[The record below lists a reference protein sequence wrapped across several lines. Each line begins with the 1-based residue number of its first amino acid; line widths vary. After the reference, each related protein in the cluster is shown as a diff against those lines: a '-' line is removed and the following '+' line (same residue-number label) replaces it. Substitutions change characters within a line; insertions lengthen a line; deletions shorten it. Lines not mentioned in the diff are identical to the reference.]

1 MPKGVGEIEAKN
13 RKKSWGTFSVL
24 AAGWVRDARLEVN
37 WPSVESYNAE
47 IREEADKRLPLRQA
61 GRAREGVKMPT

>member
-1 MPKGVGEIEAKN
+1 MQKN
-13 RKKSWGTFSVL
+13 RKKSWGFYFQRTR
-24 AAGWVRDARLEVN
+24 WVRDASLEVN

-61 GRAREGVKMPT
+61 GRAREGEGVKMPT